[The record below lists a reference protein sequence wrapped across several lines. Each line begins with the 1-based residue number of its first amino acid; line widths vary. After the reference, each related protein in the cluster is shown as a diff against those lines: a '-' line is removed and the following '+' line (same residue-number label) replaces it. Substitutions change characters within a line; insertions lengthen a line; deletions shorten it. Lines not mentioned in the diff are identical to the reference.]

1 MLTMSFDDTSLT
13 HAVAAL
19 EKSER
24 VGIALP
30 KEPDLDCIA
39 SAEALIQGLTALGKQ
54 VGFITA
60 RPDAALAPLSD
71 SELFTQVIQWPTLP
85 KELVLL
91 VDESVAPVSQIR
103 YYKEDQRLRVV
114 LTPQSRAV
122 AQESISFHEGAITC
136 DTALFLG
143 VSSLESLKNIL
154 SAPTEFFSGITT
166 LNIDTSQEN
175 TEYANHNLVTYASAS
190 LSELAYKFL
199 TAMPSPVT
207 IPAQS
212 ATMLLA
218 GLMHCTNTFHKGE
231 VSPESYTAAAELLH
245 FGADHKTALRLVNGE
260 KPIELLQFF
269 GRASVRSRMDHDH
282 RTLWSFVTDEDFLRT
297 ARTPRDVPA
306 LLAHLEAFFP
316 LHETRVALWQD
327 PFTKRVQILVG
338 GDKTALQA
346 LSSRAPSQFAGHNLE
361 FQSTFPSFTEAEQS
375 ATHALAHAHP
385 NNHTHSVSET
395 SLPAHI

>member
-1 MLTMSFDDTSLT
+1 MPFDENNLA
-13 HAVAAL
+13 HALAAL

-24 VGIALP
+24 IGIALP

-39 SAEALIQGLTALGKQ
+39 SAEALIQGLAALGKH

-71 SELFTQVIQWPTLP
+71 AALFVHITQWPTLP

-91 VDESVAPVSQIR
+91 VDESQSPVSQIR
-103 YYKEDQRLRVV
+103 YQKEDGRLRVV
-114 LTPQSRAV
+114 LTPQSRTV
-122 AQESISFHEGAITC
+122 SQESISFHEGAITC

-143 VSSLESLKNIL
+143 VASRESLNGTL
-154 SAPTEFFSGITT
+154 LAPAEFFNGITT
-166 LNIDTSQEN
+166 LNIDTAREN
-175 TEYANHNLVTYASAS
+175 TEYANHNLVMHASGS

-212 ATMLLA
+212 ATVLLA
-218 GLMHCTNTFHKGE
+218 GLMHRTNTFHKQD
-231 VSPESYTAAAELLH
+231 VSPESYATAAELLH
-245 FGADHKTALRLVNGE
+245 FGADHHTALRLVNGE

-282 RTLWSFVTDEDFLRT
+282 RTLWSFVTDEDFVRT
-297 ARTPRDVPA
+297 NRTPRDIPA

-316 LHETRVALWQD
+316 PHETRVALWQD
-327 PFTKRVQILVG
+327 PLTKRVQILVG
-338 GDKTALQA
+338 GDKAVLHA
-346 LSSRAPSQFAGHNLE
+346 VSSRVPSHVAGHNLLL
-361 FQSTFPSFTEAEQS
+361 QSDFSSFTEAEQS
-375 ATHALAHAHP
+375 TIYALAAHDD
-385 NNHTHSVSET
+385 
-395 SLPAHI
+395 SLPMNA